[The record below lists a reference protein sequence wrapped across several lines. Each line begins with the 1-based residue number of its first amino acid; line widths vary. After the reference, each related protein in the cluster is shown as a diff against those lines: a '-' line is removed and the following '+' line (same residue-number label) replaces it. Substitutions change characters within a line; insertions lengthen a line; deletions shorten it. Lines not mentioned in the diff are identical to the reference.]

1 MNADR
6 LTRPG
11 AAVWAGRILGA
22 LVVLVLL
29 VDAGVSLFA
38 PQLLAK
44 SMEETNFP
52 PALSSAIGVILL
64 VCTVLF
70 AVPRTSV
77 LGAILI
83 TAFLGGAI
91 CTHFRVGEIAS
102 PPQIVCVVLGVA
114 AWASLYLRIGT
125 LRVLLPLTGRMG

>member
-1 MNADR
+1 VNSIDSRGLVHA
-6 LTRPG
+6 G
-11 AAVWAGRILGA
+11 ASLPAVARQKHGRNQLSA
-22 LVVLVLL
+22 
-29 VDAGVSLFA
+29 VSF
-38 PQLLAK
+38 
-44 SMEETNFP
+44 
-52 PALSSAIGVILL
+52 AIGGILL

-102 PPQIVCVVLGVA
+102 PPQIVCVALGVA

-125 LRVLLPLTGRMG
+125 LRVLLPLTGRVG